1 MASLSFADVWKEYG
15 EVQALRGLD
24 LEVPDGELITIVGP
38 SGCGKSTALRSA
50 AGLEEVTRG
59 AISIGGRDVTKVPAG
74 KRNVSMVFQSYALF
88 PHLTVKENIAFGL
101 AARRVPEAD
110 AGAAS
115 AVGGGARRAARDLFD
130 RHPYQL
136 SGGERQR
143 VALARALVRRP
154 DVYLL
159 DEPLSNLDAQLRVRM
174 RAELK
179 QLHQRL
185 GSTMVYV
192 THDQVEALTLGDRV
206 AVLNEG
212 VLQQVAT
219 PTEIY
224 RRPVNRFVGTFIGS
238 PAMNVLPLEN
248 VDGVFRAGPFVLGQR
263 ESRRASARARHPP
276 GAGAREH
283 GRVGRG
289 SARRGTGRRGGGQ
302 RDVPPPRGRGPHD
315 RRAGGARHPSSRRH
329 DGPHPPGAGPPLP
342 LRRRDGRGRLPVMR
356 DFLKS
361 ERFGAWAMLAPY
373 ILGLAALVLVPGV
386 ITFALR
392 PLRLGPDHVSAV
404 GSGSTTSRS

>member
-15 EVQALRGLD
+15 DLAALRGLD
-24 LEVPDGELITIVGP
+24 LEIADGELLTIVGP

-50 AGLEEVTRG
+50 AGLEEITRG
-59 AISIGGRDVTKVPAG
+59 SISIGGRDVTKVPAG
-74 KRNVSMVFQSYALF
+74 RRNVSMVFQSYALF
-88 PHLTVKENIAFGL
+88 PHLTVRENIGFGM
-101 AARRVPEAD
+101 AARRLPKQTQERRVQW
-110 AGAAS
+110 AAQL
-115 AVGGGARRAARDLFD
+115 VGCSDLFD

-248 VDGVFRAGPFVLGQR
+248 VDGVFHAGPFVLGT
-263 ESRRASARARHPP
+263 ANLD
-276 GAGAREH
+276 
-283 GRVGRG
+283 
-289 SARRGTGRRGGGQ
+289 ARRLELGIRPEQ
-302 RDVPPPRGRGPHD
+302 VLVSVDGPEGAPAQVHVVEEAGNETFLHLEAAGHTLVV
-315 RRAGGARHPSSRRH
+315 RAGPEIR
-329 DGPHPPGAGPPLP
+329 PPVGTTVRIRQAP
-342 LRRRDGRGRLPVMR
+342 GRLYLF
-356 DFLKS
+356 DA
-361 ERFGAWAMLAPY
+361 ETGA
-373 ILGLAALVLVPGV
+373 
-386 ITFALR
+386 
-392 PLRLGPDHVSAV
+392 AV
-404 GSGSTTSRS
+404 YR

>member
-1 MASLSFADVWKEYG
+1 M
-15 EVQALRGLD
+15 QAAA
-24 LEVPDGELITIVGP
+24 ELVG
-38 SGCGKSTALRSA
+38 C
-50 AGLEEVTRG
+50 AG
-59 AISIGGRDVTKVPAG
+59 
-74 KRNVSMVFQSYALF
+74 
-88 PHLTVKENIAFGL
+88 
-101 AARRVPEAD
+101 
-110 AGAAS
+110 
-115 AVGGGARRAARDLFD
+115 LFD

-212 VLQQVAT
+212 VLQQVAS

-248 VDGVFRAGPFVLGQR
+248 VEGVYHAGPFVLGQANLGSQKLELGIR
-263 ESRRASARARHPP
+263 PEQVLVSLDGSAEGAPPRCTWWRRRAT
-276 GAGAREH
+276 
-283 GRVGRG
+283 
-289 SARRGTGRRGGGQ
+289 RR
-302 RDVPPPRGRGPHD
+302 
-315 RRAGGARHPSSRRH
+315 S
-329 DGPHPPGAGPPLP
+329 
-342 LRRRDGRGRLPVMR
+342 
-356 DFLKS
+356 F
-361 ERFGAWAMLAPY
+361 
-373 ILGLAALVLVPGV
+373 
-386 ITFALR
+386 
-392 PLRLGPDHVSAV
+392 
-404 GSGSTTSRS
+404 TSRPRATR

>member
-24 LEVPDGELITIVGP
+24 LDVPDGELITIVGP

-50 AGLEEVTRG
+50 AGLEEVTKG
-59 AISIGGRDVTKVPAG
+59 AISIGGRDVTRVPAG
-74 KRNVSMVFQSYALF
+74 KRNISMVFQSYALF
-88 PHLTVKENIAFGL
+88 PHLDDQGEHRLRARRPSRPQADARAASARCGRAGGL
-101 AARRVPEAD
+101 RRSARAPPVPALGRRAAARRPGPS
-110 AGAAS
+110 AGPQA
-115 AVGGGARRAARDLFD
+115 
-130 RHPYQL
+130 
-136 SGGERQR
+136 
-143 VALARALVRRP
+143 

-185 GSTMVYV
+185 GSTMIYV

-219 PTEIY
+219 PNEIY

-248 VDGVFRAGPFVLGQR
+248 VDGVFHAGPFVLGHANLGSEKLELGIRPEQVLV
-263 ESRRASARARHPP
+263 SMD
-276 GAGAREH
+276 
-283 GRVGRG
+283 G
-289 SARRGTGRRGGGQ
+289 SAEGA
-302 RDVPPPRGRGPHD
+302 PR
-315 RRAGGARHPSSRRH
+315 
-329 DGPHPPGAGPPLP
+329 
-342 LRRRDGRGRLPVMR
+342 
-356 DFLKS
+356 
-361 ERFGAWAMLAPY
+361 
-373 ILGLAALVLVPGV
+373 
-386 ITFALR
+386 
-392 PLRLGPDHVSAV
+392 
-404 GSGSTTSRS
+404 

>member
-1 MASLSFADVWKEYG
+1 MCRGRRRIAGSAPRGQLVGCA
-15 EVQALRGLD
+15 ALL
-24 LEVPDGELITIVGP
+24 
-38 SGCGKSTALRSA
+38 
-50 AGLEEVTRG
+50 
-59 AISIGGRDVTKVPAG
+59 
-74 KRNVSMVFQSYALF
+74 
-88 PHLTVKENIAFGL
+88 
-101 AARRVPEAD
+101 
-110 AGAAS
+110 
-115 AVGGGARRAARDLFD
+115 D

-219 PTEIY
+219 PNEIY

-248 VDGVFRAGPFVLGQR
+248 VDGVLSRRPVRPRPR
-263 ESRRASARARHPP
+263 ESRLESRLELGIRPEQVLVSMD
-276 GAGAREH
+276 
-283 GRVGRG
+283 G
-289 SARRGTGRRGGGQ
+289 SAEGA
-302 RDVPPPRGRGPHD
+302 PPRCRSSRRPATRRFLHVEAGGPHD
-315 RRAGGARHPSSRRH
+315 RRAGGAGRCR
-329 DGPHPPGAGPPLP
+329 PPVGTTV
-342 LRRRDGRGRLPVMR
+342 RIRQTSGRLYLF
-356 DFLKS
+356 DA
-361 ERFGAWAMLAPY
+361 ETGA
-373 ILGLAALVLVPGV
+373 
-386 ITFALR
+386 
-392 PLRLGPDHVSAV
+392 AV
-404 GSGSTTSRS
+404 YR

>member
-50 AGLEEVTRG
+50 AGLEEVTKG
-59 AISIGGRDVTKVPAG
+59 TISIGGRDVTKVPAG

-101 AARRVPEAD
+101 AARRVPKPTQERRVL
-110 AGAAS
+110 GAAEL
-115 AVGGGARRAARDLFD
+115 VGCADLLE

-185 GSTMVYV
+185 GATMVYV

-248 VDGVFRAGPFVLGQR
+248 VDGVFHAGPFVLGQANLGSQKLELGIR
-263 ESRRASARARHPP
+263 PEQVLVSMD
-276 GAGAREH
+276 
-283 GRVGRG
+283 G
-289 SARRGTGRRGGGQ
+289 SAEGAPAEVQVLEEAGNETFLHVQ
-302 RDVPPPRGRGPHD
+302 AAEHTIVV
-315 RRAGGARHPSSRRH
+315 RAGPDIR
-329 DGPHPPGAGPPLP
+329 PPVGTTVRIRQAP
-342 LRRRDGRGRLPVMR
+342 GRLYLF
-356 DFLKS
+356 DA
-361 ERFGAWAMLAPY
+361 ETGE
-373 ILGLAALVLVPGV
+373 
-386 ITFALR
+386 
-392 PLRLGPDHVSAV
+392 AV
-404 GSGSTTSRS
+404 HR

>member
-1 MASLSFADVWKEYG
+1 MRPRSS
-15 EVQALRGLD
+15 
-24 LEVPDGELITIVGP
+24 
-38 SGCGKSTALRSA
+38 SA
-50 AGLEEVTRG
+50 A
-59 AISIGGRDVTKVPAG
+59 
-74 KRNVSMVFQSYALF
+74 
-88 PHLTVKENIAFGL
+88 PH
-101 AARRVPEAD
+101 
-110 AGAAS
+110 
-115 AVGGGARRAARDLFD
+115 LFD
-130 RHPYQL
+130 RRPYQL

-185 GSTMVYV
+185 GSTMIYV

-248 VDGVFRAGPFVLGQR
+248 VDGVYRQAR
-263 ESRRASARARHPP
+263 SSSATR
-276 GAGAREH
+276 
-283 GRVGRG
+283 
-289 SARRGTGRRGGGQ
+289 
-302 RDVPPPRGRGPHD
+302 
-315 RRAGGARHPSSRRH
+315 
-329 DGPHPPGAGPPLP
+329 
-342 LRRRDGRGRLPVMR
+342 
-356 DFLKS
+356 
-361 ERFGAWAMLAPY
+361 
-373 ILGLAALVLVPGV
+373 
-386 ITFALR
+386 
-392 PLRLGPDHVSAV
+392 VSAH
-404 GSGSTTSRS
+404 SSSSSAFARSRCS